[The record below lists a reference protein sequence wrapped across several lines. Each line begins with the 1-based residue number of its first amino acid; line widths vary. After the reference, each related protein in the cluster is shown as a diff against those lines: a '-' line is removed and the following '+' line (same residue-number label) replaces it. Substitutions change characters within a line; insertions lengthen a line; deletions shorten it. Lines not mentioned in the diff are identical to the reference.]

1 MPQDA
6 TCLYGEEE
14 KKKKK
19 KVTRIEMRVK
29 ANLAEARGAGGELP
43 DLNGL
48 VVIGVV
54 LVIRVYV
61 MITI

>member
-1 MPQDA
+1 
-6 TCLYGEEE
+6 
-14 KKKKK
+14 
-19 KVTRIEMRVK
+19 MRVK